1 MQTKQKS
8 NSVITHEVNGRAIT
22 FHVIGAGDVT
32 LDMDQVNDAVYQR
45 AALHG
50 MIQRLSDAAAI
61 PRNPETGQPASPEEK
76 RAAIAALADHY
87 ASGTV
92 EWNRKRTGG
101 EGAVSGGLLRR
112 ALEEMYPG
120 KDIPAFLNGKT
131 KAEQA
136 ALRASAKVAPI
147 IARMQS
153 EAVKGIDVEA
163 MLEGL

>member
-8 NSVITHEVNGRAIT
+8 NSVVTHEVSGDIIT
-22 FHVIGAGDVT
+22 FHVVGAGDVV
-32 LDMDQVNDAVYQR
+32 LNMAAVDPVIAKR
-45 AALHG
+45 AAFHG

-87 ASGTV
+87 ASGTM
-92 EWNRKRTGG
+92 EWNRKRASG

-120 KDIPAFLNGKT
+120 KDIPAFLKGKT

-163 MLEGL
+163 MLEDL

>member
-8 NSVITHEVNGRAIT
+8 NSVITHEVLGDVIT

-32 LDMDQVNDAVYQR
+32 LNMQALDPALARR
-45 AALHG
+45 AAIHG

-87 ASGTV
+87 ASGTT
-92 EWNRKRTGG
+92 EWNRKRAGG

-112 ALEEMYPG
+112 ALEEIYPG
-120 KDIPAFLNGKT
+120 KDIPAFLKGKT

-136 ALRASAKVAPI
+136 ALRASPKVAPV
-147 IARMQS
+147 IARMQMES
-153 EAVKGIDVEA
+153 TKGIDVEA
-163 MLEGL
+163 MLERL